1 MFRTFLKITVYI
13 LLCIDILHSLTID
26 PKAALVE
33 VVFVA
38 SVVWAWKLYPR
49 EV

>member
-1 MFRTFLKITVYI
+1 MFRTFVKIAVYV
-13 LLCIDILHSLTID
+13 LVCLDILHSLTID
-26 PKAALVE
+26 PKAALVR